1 MNSSFIHADIF
12 FFITSLAVIVLTAL
26 LIIFFYYIV
35 KIARHLEH
43 ASKRLMEE
51 SDRIM
56 DDVSMVRESI
66 EEQGGKFMSALRF
79 IFGAFVHSKGSSGR
93 PSSGEKSG
101 SGRKTKKTA
110 KGE

>member
-1 MNSSFIHADIF
+1 MNSSLIHADIF

-43 ASKRLMEE
+43 TSKRLMEE

-56 DDVSMVRESI
+56 VRESI
-66 EEQGGKFMSALRF
+66 EEQGGKALSFLKF
-79 IFGAFVHSKGSSGR
+79 IFGSFIHSRDSSAK
-93 PSSGEKSG
+93 SSS
-101 SGRKTKKTA
+101 SRKTRKTT
-110 KGE
+110 KEK

>member
-43 ASKRLMEE
+43 TSKRLMEE

-56 DDVSMVRESI
+56 DDVSIVRESI
-66 EEQGGKFMSALRF
+66 EEQGGKALSFLKF
-79 IFGAFVHSKGSSGR
+79 IFGSFIHSRDSSAKSR
-93 PSSGEKSG
+93 SS
-101 SGRKTKKTA
+101 RKTRKTT
-110 KGE
+110 KEE